1 VPARSFGQ
9 DDGDVDVSAEEDV
22 SKSEY
27 EEETDVETETSVDDE
42 QQQMYVMP
50 AEDVTTW
57 VQFLG
62 VQDNNKFI
70 AGDEVTALIGMHNS
84 GSKTYNVSYSEN
96 THGKTAHTENFQR
109 QWWVLTCAYCPLLCA
124 ACVCAVSV
132 GAHLHSPYDQSFYV
146 QNFTVRYTS
155 ALLPPRSEVTLEYR
169 FRPDERLDAL
179 DYHLSGWLIY
189 NDSSI
194 PTPIIYR
201 SLFVNATVETIERR
215 AEWTA
220 QSALAW
226 AVGLA
231 GVGVVAYAVAQSQ
244 GGAQKLINTVV
255 GAAGGKKA
263 KKSRSSATASTAA
276 VGADGE
282 PAASPSA
289 GGWEV
294 KAYRPATVQK
304 AVGGKKHQK
313 PSNKDK

>member
-1 VPARSFGQ
+1 MQLSRKLLALALLFTILLAALPARSFAQ
-9 DDGDVDVSAEEDV
+9 DDEVDVSADEDV

-27 EEETDVETETSVDDE
+27 EEETDADATVDDE

-62 VQDNNKFI
+62 VTDNKFV
-70 AGDEVTALIGMHNS
+70 AGEEVTALIGMHNS
-84 GSKTYNVSYSEN
+84 GQKTYNVSYI
-96 THGKTAHTENFQR
+96 
-109 QWWVLTCAYCPLLCA
+109 
-124 ACVCAVSV
+124 

-155 ALLPPRSEVTLEYR
+155 ALLPPRSEVTVEYR

-201 SLFVNATVETIERR
+201 SLFVNSTVETLERR
-215 AEWTA
+215 SEWTA
-220 QSALAW
+220 QSAVAW
-226 AVGLA
+226 TVGLA
-231 GVGVVAYAVAQSQ
+231 GFAVVAYAVAQSQ
-244 GGAQKLINTVV
+244 GGAQKLINNVV
-255 GAAGGKKA
+255 GAAGGKKS
-263 KKSRSSATASTAA
+263 KKSRASASTSAPST
-276 VGADGE
+276 GSKTDGE
-282 PAASPSA
+282 PTASPSA
-289 GGWEV
+289 GWEV

-313 PSNKDK
+313 PSNK